1 MALAPYATAGQRAWY
16 YGLRLFCGLV
26 FLFLIAPIVIIVP
39 LSFNSE
45 MFFSFPMPGLSL
57 RWYEEFFTGLQWQL
71 SLKNSVIVGVS
82 ATVLATVLGTLAAL
96 GLTRAHIPFKGLIL
110 ATLIS
115 PIVVPIVITAVG
127 AYYFYAKVGLAST
140 LPGMILAHTALGVP
154 FVVITVSATL
164 AGFDQNLIRA
174 GSSLGADPMQVFFR
188 VTLPLILPGVIS
200 GALFAFV
207 TSWDEVVVALFLAGP
222 EQHTLPRR
230 MWSGIRELLN
240 PTILAVA
247 TLLVAVSVLLMTA
260 IELLRRRSERLRG
273 IRR

>member
-1 MALAPYATAGQRAWY
+1 MPLPPHATSAQRVSY
-16 YGLRLFCGLV
+16 YGLRIFCALV
-26 FLFLIAPIVIIVP
+26 FLFLVAPIIVIIP

-45 MFFSFPMPGLSL
+45 MFFSFPMPGFSL
-57 RWYEEFFTGLQWQL
+57 RWYAEFFNGLQWQL
-71 SLKNSVIVGVS
+71 ALKNSVIVAFS
-82 ATVLATVLGTLAAL
+82 ATLLATVLGTLASL
-96 GLTRAHIPFKGLIL
+96 GLVRARIPFKGLIL
-110 ATLIS
+110 AVLIS
-115 PIVVPIVITAVG
+115 PIVVPIVIAAVG
-127 AYYFYAKVGLAST
+127 TFYFYAKVGLAST
-140 LPGMILAHTALGVP
+140 LPGLILAHTALGVP

-174 GSSLGADPMQVFFR
+174 GESLGADPVRVFFK

-230 MWSGIRELLN
+230 MWSGIRELIS

-247 TLLVAVSVLLMTA
+247 TLLVAVSIVMMTA

>member
-1 MALAPYATAGQRAWY
+1 MALAPHATPTQRIWY
-16 YGLRLFCGLV
+16 YGLRIFCGLV
-26 FLFLIAPIVIIVP
+26 FFFLIAPIVIVVP

-45 MFFSFPMPGLSL
+45 TFFSFPMPGLSL
-57 RWYEEFFTGLQWQL
+57 RWYSEFFNGLQWQL
-71 SLKNSVIVGVS
+71 ALKNSVIVATS
-82 ATVLATVLGTLAAL
+82 ATILATVLGTLAAL
-96 GLTRAHIPFKGLIL
+96 GLTRAHIPLKGLIL
-110 ATLIS
+110 AILIS
-115 PIVVPIVITAVG
+115 PIIVPIVIIAVG
-127 AYYFYAKVGLAST
+127 SYYFYARIGLAST
-140 LPGMILAHTALGVP
+140 LPGLILAHTALGVP
-154 FVVITVSATL
+154 FVVITVTATL

-174 GSSLGADPMQVFFR
+174 GASLGANPMRVFFK
-188 VTLPLILPGVIS
+188 VTLPLILPGMVS

-247 TLLVAVSVLLMTA
+247 TLLIAVSVLLMTT

-273 IRR
+273 IRP